1 MAAFQCSVPAAPV
14 LLPCGH
20 AYLPSEVDFTI
31 QTRSGSLLLQR
42 AQITSAHSD
51 TALILRSV
59 ACGVSLSLLL
69 VLLLLLHM
77 QVPRLTSCVP

>member
-1 MAAFQCSVPAAPV
+1 V

>member
-1 MAAFQCSVPAAPV
+1 
-14 LLPCGH
+14 
-20 AYLPSEVDFTI
+20 
-31 QTRSGSLLLQR
+31 LQR

-59 ACGVSLSLLL
+59 ACGVPVSLLL
-69 VLLLLLHM
+69 LLMLLLLLLLHM